1 MGDIDF
7 DELDRAVNSL
17 MSGKSVNS
25 KAVSAQETNSTP
37 SAQPA
42 QRVSIPSRR
51 ATMPTVA
58 PKQADSLALKSATK
72 PAAAPGSAG
81 VRRAGRFMD
90 VVDSTADLNPMK
102 RPLPVTPVRPVPSLP
117 KPTSPQVEES
127 VSSIS
132 SKPPVVQEKIQDSP
146 SEPVMVRRITKND
159 TMPDPLDT
167 MKQAEP
173 AVAATDVPAVNVS
186 DDERPA
192 AAFRGLSQ
200 QEKTPVA
207 TASAPSENT
216 KLGTSLSDLS
226 QAIQAQLG
234 GALPADKPGSDEPS
248 QPVVPTSDTTAPQ
261 DPTPAGASATEN
273 ADATPTSADP
283 TATDAQRGESP
294 FLANARPEKR
304 PLNAPQSAD
313 SEETQIMNPA
323 VVSDNVANDVA
334 GQSTP
339 KDAETPGGATMHD
352 DIHELSHELVKIEA
366 TGRMTDDEVV
376 HPTGGQT
383 PLGATTALATSTSIS
398 QQYVQKESTG
408 DTSHAPIYDTAEYE
422 KTLKHPAK
430 KQSGWW
436 IVLGVLVLLALGS
449 GGAVALYFMG
459 LIP

>member
-17 MSGKSVNS
+17 MSGKSVNN
-25 KAVSAQETNSTP
+25 KVVSAQETNSTP
-37 SAQPA
+37 GMQSTA
-42 QRVSIPSRR
+42 QRVSIPSRQ
-51 ATMPTVA
+51 ATMPTAA
-58 PKQADSLALKSATK
+58 PKQASISASRNATK
-72 PAAAPGSAG
+72 STAAPGAAG

-90 VVDSTADLNPMK
+90 VVDSSADLNPMK

-117 KPTSPQVEES
+117 KPTSPQVEEP

-159 TMPDPLDT
+159 NMPDPLDT

-173 AVAATDVPAVNVS
+173 VVAATDVPAVNVS

-200 QEKTPVA
+200 QEKPPVA
-207 TASAPSENT
+207 TASAPTENT

-234 GALPADKPGSDEPS
+234 GAIPADKPGSDVPS
-248 QPVVPTSDTTAPQ
+248 QSVVPTSNTTTLSDFKSADT
-261 DPTPAGASATEN
+261 GAVAN
-273 ADATPTSADP
+273 ADATSSDP
-283 TATDAQRGESP
+283 ATTDAQRGESP

-313 SEETQIMNPA
+313 LEEAETMNPA
-323 VVSDNVANDVA
+323 VVSNNVADDIA
-334 GQSTP
+334 GQSNP